1 MDKEIIMYENHINY
15 SEQKN
20 RENKL
25 PTKTGL
31 SHIVVIIKQ
40 WIRFYPI

>member
-1 MDKEIIMYENHINY
+1 MDQEIIMYENYINY

-20 RENKL
+20 REYKL

-31 SHIVVIIKQ
+31 SHIIVIIKQ
-40 WIRFYPI
+40 WIKS